1 MSGGKLK
8 LEAFFKWVPKIIPKE
23 HRGVSIRI
31 HGATGVP
38 FDADFMKWQLAEYV
52 IKHQVMVE
60 INIIE
65 GFESALNIDRE
76 SFNMAHPHYQI
87 VMRWLHKAL
96 RQVVNAVKA
105 KKSEKK
111 KEAEEQEQHKKRNKL
126 NTIISEI
133 KTSSFDD
140 NNELKKIEITE
151 EKNLSAEIFPITP
164 QRIADLT
171 EKKVLSKINNNIMP
185 KVNAIIGLLDKFGLL
200 DELTEGTRKELFEAL
215 IKIISYDE

>member
-1 MSGGKLK
+1 
-8 LEAFFKWVPKIIPKE
+8 
-23 HRGVSIRI
+23 
-31 HGATGVP
+31 
-38 FDADFMKWQLAEYV
+38 MKWQLAEYV